1 VTYFTNQEDALRRF
15 LGDGRIPIHNNDS
28 ERELRA
34 LVIGLN
40 NWLYFANETGLKWFT
55 TYRSLIASCLLHKL
69 NPEEYLEQMLRLAP
83 HWPVTRVLELAP
95 KYWRLTVAGLNE
107 RQRAILKRPMELES
121 RTVASVRP
129 VPDAAE

>member
-1 VTYFTNQEDALRRF
+1 
-15 LGDGRIPIHNNDS
+15 
-28 ERELRA
+28 
-34 LVIGLN
+34 VIGLN

-95 KYWRLTVAGLNE
+95 KYWRRTVAGLDK